1 MSRSKDIGT
10 LAETMVT
17 RWFATHGFPHAKRLV
32 LHGSKDIGDVSLGD
46 GIPVVVEVKGGSA
59 AESAS
64 DQQMRLWLR
73 ELHTEMNNASES
85 GTGHYGVLV
94 VKRKGFGATKV
105 GGWWALTI
113 QPDLPIVRW
122 RLDEFTE
129 RYLTKFI
136 KGES

>member
-1 MSRSKDIGT
+1 MSKSKALGT
-10 LAETMVT
+10 LAESMVT
-17 RWFATHGFPHAKRLV
+17 RWFAKNGFPHAKRLV

-59 AESAS
+59 AENAS

-105 GGWWALTI
+105 GGWWALTLE
-113 QPDLPIVRW
+113 PDLAVIRH
-122 RLDEFTE
+122 RLDEFSV
-129 RYLTKFI
+129 RYLERWAK
-136 KGES
+136 S